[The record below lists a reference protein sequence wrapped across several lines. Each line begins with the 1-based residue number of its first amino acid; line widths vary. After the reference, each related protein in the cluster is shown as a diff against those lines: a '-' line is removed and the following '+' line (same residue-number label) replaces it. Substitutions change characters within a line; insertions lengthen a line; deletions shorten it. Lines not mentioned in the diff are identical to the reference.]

1 MSLGALS
8 RCETRAS
15 RRRATIEA
23 RSRGGWRSERGVMGG
38 TDRSSPPAGA
48 VTVALDTPSARILAD
63 QASVIHDL
71 QFVMDCCKRL
81 LSELARPEEDR
92 DGVVPQA
99 LWSSALV
106 AYARC
111 FGKDRGS
118 GLATDDVRNL
128 PLQGAVM
135 KFHTWVIEE
144 CGKLN
149 AHPVDPFEA
158 TKIGAVLS
166 PPGQKERR
174 VEGIAIFSTSRVLI
188 DVIGVRQL
196 GGLASELAKQTAGRA
211 QEQQDS
217 VLADAQQLDMG
228 SLYKSP
234 PMGVQ
239 HPTAEDTP

>member
-1 MSLGALS
+1 
-8 RCETRAS
+8 
-15 RRRATIEA
+15 
-23 RSRGGWRSERGVMGG
+23 VGG
-38 TDRSSPPAGA
+38 TDRTSPQAGA
-48 VTVALDTPSARILAD
+48 LTVALDVPSARILAD
-63 QASVIHDL
+63 QASVIQDL

-81 LSELARPEEDR
+81 LTELAKPEEDR

-111 FGKDRGS
+111 FGTGRSS

-144 CGKLN
+144 FDKLT
-149 AHPVDPFEA
+149 AHPADPFEA
-158 TKIGAVLS
+158 AKIGAVLS
-166 PPGQKERR
+166 RPGQKERR
-174 VEGIAIFSTSRVLI
+174 VEGIAIFSASRVLI

-196 GGLASELAKQTAGRA
+196 GGLASELAKKTAGKA

-217 VLADAQQLDMG
+217 VLTDAQQLDIG
-228 SLYKSP
+228 SLYRSLP
-234 PMGVQ
+234 LGAQRPAAGDA
-239 HPTAEDTP
+239 P